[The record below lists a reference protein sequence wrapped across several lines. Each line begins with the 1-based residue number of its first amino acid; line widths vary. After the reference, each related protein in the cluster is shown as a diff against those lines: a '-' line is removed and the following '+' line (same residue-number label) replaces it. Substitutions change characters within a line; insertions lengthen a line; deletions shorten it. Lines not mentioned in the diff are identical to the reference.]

1 MNAKSKNTPA
11 PWVDPDDAPELTD
24 EFFAKATPMIADR
37 PASREEY
44 TIAVREAVR
53 RGRPPGSSKVSSTI
67 RFDGDVL
74 AAFRAGGPGWQTRIN
89 AALRDWL
96 LQHSRK

>member
-11 PWVDPDDAPELTD
+11 PWVDPDDAPELPD
-24 EFFAKATPMIADR
+24 EFFAKAVPMIADR
-37 PASREEY
+37 PVSREEY
-44 TIAVREAVR
+44 TTAVR

-74 AAFRAGGPGWQTRIN
+74 AAVRAGSASSDCAT
-89 AALRDWL
+89 
-96 LQHSRK
+96 SRRSPPRASSTSTVTGIT